1 MVGYEGWPLVINFVR
16 LPPCKDKTIQDFI
29 SSLFTALFFYI
40 FIVETQITPLG
51 GFLLGPVCF
60 CVSKAFLTKFKIFLF
75 FINFKLIFF

>member
-29 SSLFTALFFYI
+29 SSLFRTALFFYI

-51 GFLLGPVCF
+51 GFLLPATG
-60 CVSKAFLTKFKIFLF
+60 SKLHDKTCPP
-75 FINFKLIFF
+75 N

>member
-40 FIVETQITPLG
+40 FIDETQITPLG
-51 GFLLGPVCF
+51 GFF
-60 CVSKAFLTKFKIFLF
+60 
-75 FINFKLIFF
+75 